1 MLEWRDAFFLFQA
14 KKAKTCRSCP
24 QLTSRHF
31 PTASHIFWAIE
42 RKFNFWISL
51 KMYVYLCPFRSY
63 LTHFTLGHRPWVLLG
78 KLTEKYLK
86 SINTLVIGS
95 SLEPICIVWAITHL
109 NRTRGLSC
117 GPVKP
122 KVSINSSHCDKHWDI
137 HTYTHNPEDLIFR
150 TLVGKPVLN

>member
-24 QLTSRHF
+24 QLTSGHF
-31 PTASHIFWAIE
+31 PTASHVFWAIE

-78 KLTEKYLK
+78 KLTDKYLK

-95 SLEPICIVWAITHL
+95 SLEQICIVLWYQWLRWSSGQELDWQKTCWRFNTWADLHCL
-109 NRTRGLSC
+109 SHHASKSDKRFGLWPSETQ
-117 GPVKP
+117 
-122 KVSINSSHCDKHWDI
+122 SIYK
-137 HTYTHNPEDLIFR
+137 
-150 TLVGKPVLN
+150 